1 MHMMGDVSAPAIS
14 SITTASRLGERE
26 ARDPKGDT
34 LILRQDESGRCI
46 LRSHHL
52 RVLPL
57 KCPAAANR
65 EVRYP
70 RDLQDNL
77 TQLAVDCGRLI
88 NQQSQDER
96 VP

>member
-1 MHMMGDVSAPAIS
+1 MHMIGDVSAPAVS

-26 ARDPKGDT
+26 AQDPRGDT
-34 LILRQDESGRCI
+34 LIFPQDEPGRRI
-46 LRSHHL
+46 VRSHHL
-52 RVLPL
+52 RVLHL

-65 EVRYP
+65 EVRYA
-70 RDLQDNL
+70 RDPQDDL

-88 NQQSQDER
+88 NQQPQGEL

>member
-1 MHMMGDVSAPAIS
+1 MHMMGDISAPAVS
-14 SITTASRLGERE
+14 SITTASRLGGRE
-26 ARDPKGDT
+26 TQDPKGDT
-34 LILRQDESGRCI
+34 LILPQDESGRCI
-46 LRSHHL
+46 VRSHHL

-57 KCPAAANR
+57 TCPAAANR
-65 EVRYP
+65 KVRYA
-70 RDLQDNL
+70 RDPQDDL